1 MITKAIIPAAGL
13 GTRFLPATKAIPKEM
28 MPIINKPVIHF
39 VVEEAVASGIKDIVI
54 ITGKGKRAVED
65 YFDTSPEL
73 EHILEE
79 RGDVELLK
87 LVQDTSSPI
96 ANIYFTRQKNPLGLG
111 DAVLQAQSFIG
122 NDTFAV
128 LLGDN
133 IVLGKTPCTK
143 QLMLASEEFCG
154 GKSIIAA
161 KYITREEIPYHGVI
175 EGEKVNEQTY
185 SIRKQVEKPKNPS
198 QAPSNI
204 GTIGRYIFTPKIFEY
219 IKSSIPDERG
229 EISLTEATNLLAQD
243 EGVYAY
249 IFQGKRYDAGN
260 KKGYV
265 EAIIDFAKKE
275 GLI

>member
-1 MITKAIIPAAGL
+1 MITKAVIPAAGL

-28 MPIINKPVIHF
+28 MPIINKPIMHF

-65 YFDTSPEL
+65 YFDTAPEL
-73 EHILEE
+73 ERILEE

-87 LVQDTSSPI
+87 LIQDTSSI
-96 ANIYFTRQKNPLGLG
+96 ANIYFIRQKDPKGLG

-133 IVLGKTPCTK
+133 IVLGEMPCTK
-143 QLMLASEEFCG
+143 QLMLASEKFG

-161 KYITREEIPYHGVI
+161 KRITREEIPYHGVI
-175 EGEKVNEQTY
+175 EGEKVDEQSY
-185 SIRKQVEKPKNPS
+185 LIKKQVEKPKTHS

-204 GTIGRYIFTPKIFEY
+204 ATIGRYVFTPKIFTY
-219 IKSSIPDERG
+219 IKASVPDETG
-229 EISLTEATNLLAQD
+229 EVSLTEATNLLAKD

-249 IFQGKRYDAGN
+249 LFQGKRYDAGN

>member
-1 MITKAIIPAAGL
+1 MITKAVIPAAGL

-39 VVEEAVASGIKDIVI
+39 VVEEAVASGITDIVI

-79 RGDVELLK
+79 RGDDELLK
-87 LVQDTSSPI
+87 IVQDTSSI
-96 ANIYFTRQKNPLGLG
+96 ANIYFIRQKEPKGLG

-133 IVLGKTPCTK
+133 IVLGEMPCTK
-143 QLMLASEEFCG
+143 QLMNASEDFG
-154 GKSIIAA
+154 GKSVIAA
-161 KYITREEIPYHGVI
+161 KRITREEILYHGVI
-175 EGEKVNEQTY
+175 EGEKVNERTY
-185 SIRKQVEKPKNPS
+185 LIKKQVEKPKNHS

-219 IKSSIPDERG
+219 IKSSTQDEKG
-229 EISLTEATNLLAQD
+229 EISLTEATNLLAND

-249 IFQGKRYDAGN
+249 IFQGTRYDAGN

-265 EAIIDFAKKE
+265 EAIVDFAKKE
-275 GLI
+275 RLI

>member
-1 MITKAIIPAAGL
+1 MITKAVIPAAGL

-28 MPIINKPVIHF
+28 MPIINKPIMHF

-65 YFDTSPEL
+65 YFDTAPEL
-73 EHILEE
+73 EHILAFRGEE
-79 RGDVELLK
+79 ELLK
-87 LVQDTSSPI
+87 VVKDTSSI
-96 ANIYFTRQKNPLGLG
+96 ANIYFTRQKEPKGLG

-133 IVLGKTPCTK
+133 IVLGEIPCTK
-143 QLMLASEEFCG
+143 QLMLASKKFG

-161 KYITREEIPYHGVI
+161 KRITREEIPYHGVI
-175 EGEKVNEQTY
+175 EGEKVDEQSY
-185 SIRKQVEKPKNPS
+185 LIKKQVEKPTPS

-204 GTIGRYIFTPKIFEY
+204 ATIGRYVFTPEIFTY
-219 IKSSIPDERG
+219 IKASVPDENG
-229 EISLTEATNLLAQD
+229 EISLTEATNLLAKD

-265 EAIIDFAKKE
+265 EAIMDFAKKD

>member
-1 MITKAIIPAAGL
+1 MITKAVIPAAGL

-65 YFDTSPEL
+65 YFDTAPEL
-73 EHILEE
+73 EHILAYRGEE
-79 RGDVELLK
+79 ELLK
-87 LVQDTSSPI
+87 IVKDTSSI
-96 ANIYFTRQKNPLGLG
+96 ANIYFTRQKEPKGLG

-133 IVLGKTPCTK
+133 IVLGNPPCIK
-143 QLMLASEEFCG
+143 QLIEASKVRG
-154 GKSIIAA
+154 GKSVIAA
-161 KYITREEIPYHGVI
+161 QYIDTAEAPYHGVI
-175 EGEKVNEQTY
+175 RGNKVDEKTYLIEEQ
-185 SIRKQVEKPKNPS
+185 IEKPTPS

-204 GTIGRYIFTPKIFEY
+204 ATIGRYVFTPKIFTY
-219 IKSSIPDERG
+219 IKASVPDENG
-229 EISLTEATNLLAQD
+229 EISLTEATNLLAKD

-260 KKGYV
+260 RKGYV